1 MSLAPFAWSAPLAL
15 VLALGV
21 DEEPKNVDSRSAVR
35 AEVDAFL
42 SVDRKY
48 ASGEK
53 LGLYLRTTDGKMKK
67 VWDGEPYDCRALPDK
82 SVLIV
87 ERWEHRVL
95 WLTPEGDVKF
105 RMDGFAR
112 PTDIELSADG
122 HVLVVEHDRGCV
134 TAIDPESK
142 RIVYRRTGF
151 SDPFDCAPL
160 PDGGMLVADSGNDR
174 VVKVDREGNQTVILK
189 GLDHPNTVEVLDDGG
204 TLVTNWTYGEVLDY
218 DAKGKLRMRIRT
230 GGVLYRAVRQLDGTT
245 LCCDGTGRKI
255 LIYDAKG
262 RLIKTEKF
270 APGCVDYEPI
280 LEG

>member
-1 MSLAPFAWSAPLAL
+1 MNLAIHAFAPLVLGLTL
-15 VLALGV
+15 VPR
-21 DEEPKNVDSRSAVR
+21 EEPQDVPARRTAR

-48 ASGEK
+48 SSGAD
-53 LGLYLRTTDGKMKK
+53 LGLYLRTTDGTMEK

-87 ERWEHRVL
+87 ERWEHRIL
-95 WLTPEGDVKF
+95 WLTPEGEVKF

-134 TAIDPESK
+134 TAIDPES
-142 RIVYRRTGF
+142 RSIVYRRTGF
-151 SDPFDCAPL
+151 RDPFDCAPL

-174 VVKVDREGNQTVILK
+174 IVKVDREGNQSVLLK
-189 GLDHPNTVEVLDDGG
+189 GLDHPNTVELLDDGG

-218 DAKGKLRMRIRT
+218 DAHGKLRLHIRT

-255 LIYDAKG
+255 LIYDERG
-262 RLIKTEKF
+262 RLLKTERF
-270 APGCVDYEPI
+270 SPGCVDYEPI
-280 LEG
+280 MEG